1 MNSKNCCCFFF
12 RGGGGGRGGVVY
24 ALKDVQNLIPRKY
37 FTSFNVQNINY
48 AMSPDMFTIDLSAFA
63 SYHNLSVKIGKY
75 YPKIVNDIDMGVCH
89 QCITFVPNEKK
100 NPRLWMHFTI
110 TRIKR
115 LIH

>member
-100 NPRLWMHFTI
+100 ILSSGCNLTI

>member
-100 NPRLWMHFTI
+100 ILSSGCI
-110 TRIKR
+110 LQSLASKD
-115 LIH
+115 